1 MTDTPVWVSVADAA
15 VLANRSSR
23 TIYSWVE
30 QGLLDTRTDDS
41 GKTTVNGR
49 QVLAV
54 EPTVK
59 RGRRPRSARPRTT
72 Y

>member
-1 MTDTPVWVSVADAA
+1 MTHDGTWISIADAA
-15 VLANRSSR
+15 LLAKRKPR
-23 TIYSWVE
+23 TIYAWIE
-30 QGLLDTRTDDS
+30 QGLLATRQDTS

-59 RGRRPRSARPRTT
+59 RGRRPGARPRTT